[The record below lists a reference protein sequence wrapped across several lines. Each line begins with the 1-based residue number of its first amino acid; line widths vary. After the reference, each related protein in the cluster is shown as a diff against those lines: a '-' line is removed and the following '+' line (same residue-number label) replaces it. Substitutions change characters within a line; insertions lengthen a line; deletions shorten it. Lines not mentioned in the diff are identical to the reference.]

1 MKRKEFYV
9 GYFNQPPKGIRRFIT
24 SVVAFL
30 VLITITLAWIIAYHQ
45 RGFIPSIYEY
55 DQKVTLSGL
64 LISKP
69 VPAIQLNLG
78 KSAKNAPLIQTIPI
92 VAFGKKGGD
101 QLVKALSGSLVIVEG
116 HLIYHDGK
124 TLIEIPNPDNIKSIG
139 PRPLNFP
146 QKKVINNGLE
156 ENFTGEIVDAKCFFG
171 VMKPGHGKPHRSC
184 AIRCISGGI
193 PAVFRSIDSSGN
205 PLYRL
210 ILLESNSPKI
220 LADFIGEIVEITGVE
235 GEFYDWKTINIKT
248 PSSIRPL
255 SYTGTSNLSELIS
268 MCR

>member
-1 MKRKEFYV
+1 MKRKDFYV
-9 GYFNQPPKGIRRFIT
+9 GYFDYPPKGITRFIR

-30 VLITITLAWIIAYHQ
+30 VLITIGLAWFIADHQ
-45 RGFIPSIYEY
+45 RGFIPSTYEY
-55 DQKVTLSGL
+55 DQEVELSGL

-78 KSAKNAPLIQTIPI
+78 KSAEQTPLIHTIPI

-101 QLVKALSGSLVIVEG
+101 QLVRALSGSLVKVAG

-124 TLIEIPNPDNIKSIG
+124 TLIEIPNPDNIKTVG
-139 PRPLNFP
+139 PRPSSFP
-146 QKKVINNGLE
+146 LQQAIDNGIE
-156 ENFTGEIVDAKCFFG
+156 ENFIGEIVDAKCFFG

-184 AIRCISGGI
+184 AIRCISGGV
-193 PAVFRSIDSSGN
+193 PAVFRSIDSFGN
-205 PLYRL
+205 PLYRF
-210 ILLESNSPKI
+210 ILLGSNSPKI
-220 LADFIGEIVEITGVE
+220 LTDFIGEVVEVTGIE
-235 GEFYDWKTINIKT
+235 GEFYDWKTLKINT

-255 SYTGTSNLSELIS
+255 TDARTANLLGVIS